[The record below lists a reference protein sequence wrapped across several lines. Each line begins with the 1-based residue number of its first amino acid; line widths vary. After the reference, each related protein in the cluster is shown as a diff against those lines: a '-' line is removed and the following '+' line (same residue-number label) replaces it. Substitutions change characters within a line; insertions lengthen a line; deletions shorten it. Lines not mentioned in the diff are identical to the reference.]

1 MNRREQLLDLLVA
14 RTSATRER
22 LELESTENLEK
33 ILDNSLLNEIHAEA
47 MNSPEVVERQR
58 RIAEINE
65 ESHRQYEE
73 FQLSL
78 IFRTPVLG
86 KVAIDNFAAR
96 KIIRSWVDEAKGDTG
111 ISVQWFLKLLKDTP
125 SLARSLQ
132 WQSADLLDP
141 RKQKDIAEAQAEQ
154 DRYTFNQFARENG
167 FSLVDANH
175 QLAKSLL
182 GSGFNSYQLSE
193 AVSSNA
199 LSLAQASPEELERF
213 RQEAIQAHNQRLKSM
228 DIPALRKLA
237 REAGARG
244 PVAPQ
249 PDETQRIRAATETFY
264 GTAYPPLPDE
274 FRDGN
279 GPEQVLNA
287 AFIKK
292 CSKETLRLLIKRYGS
307 DQVTEAL
314 RTRTDGIYQ
323 Y

>member
-1 MNRREQLLDLLVA
+1 MSRKQELIDLLLV
-14 RTSATRER
+14 RGTSATRER

-47 MNSPEVVERQR
+47 MNSPEVVKRMQR
-58 RIAEINE
+58 LDDINE
-65 ESHRQYEE
+65 QSRRDHEE

-78 IFRTPVLG
+78 IFRTPING
-86 KVAIDNFAAR
+86 KVVIDNFAAR

-249 PDETQRIRAATETFY
+249 PDETQRIRAAERVD
-264 GTAYPPLPDE
+264 GTTYAPLPDE
-274 FRDGN
+274 ILIGDR
-279 GPEQVLNA
+279 EEVLDA
-287 AFIKK
+287 AFIRR
-292 CSKETLRLLIKRYGS
+292 CSKETLRLLLKRYGS
-307 DQVTEAL
+307 EQINEAL
-314 RTRTDGIYQ
+314 QTRIGGAYQ